1 MITSKLGQRSLNL
14 EVITVI
20 SFHFR
25 ELMQCIRTE
34 GKKLANAQPT
44 GDYAKVLLLHV
55 CSLIC
60 MLHVGC

>member
-1 MITSKLGQRSLNL
+1 MITSKLVQRSLNL

-44 GDYAKVLLLHV
+44 GDYAKVFFFMFVL
-55 CSLIC
+55 
-60 MLHVGC
+60 